1 MLSSPSG
8 LLLKGIF
15 PKNFPISYWYNF
27 LNHISQSSALGSF
40 SYGDNQNKSFPVG
53 NKIYAQMMSCKKNLD
68 YTCSKLALL
77 HWHKSLCF
85 TIWQHSCELSRFFW
99 QPGGNYSDKNLCS
112 TLLFNGM
119 GIQKI
124 FDAIETT
131 LEKHYSLYQLS
142 ANSQQARIIFLK
154 RVYIKRQFLY
164 DIPYPIK
171 TQLRIY
177 MELTNRLPTNE

>member
-77 HWHKSLCF
+77 HWHKSLRF
-85 TIWQHSCELSRFFW
+85 TIWQHSCELSRFFC
-99 QPGGNYSDKNLCS
+99 QPGGNYSNNNLCS
-112 TLLFNGM
+112 TLLFNDGNT
-119 GIQKI
+119 KI
-124 FDAIETT
+124 FWCYWANFGEA
-131 LEKHYSLYQLS
+131 LFPLS
-142 ANSQQARIIFLK
+142 TINKFPASKNHLSQK
-154 RVYIKRQFLY
+154 SSH
-164 DIPYPIK
+164 
-171 TQLRIY
+171 
-177 MELTNRLPTNE
+177 